1 MLVGGV
7 LEGKDELD
15 QTKMGWMDGWMDGMR
30 REEKRKEEETRLH
43 ELLVMLA
50 RATRTACLVSIEEKV
65 LEPRDRFR

>member
-1 MLVGGV
+1 
-7 LEGKDELD
+7 
-15 QTKMGWMDGWMDGMR
+15 MDGWMDGMR

>member
-7 LEGKDELD
+7 LEGKDGLD
-15 QTKMGWMDGWMDGMR
+15 QTKMGWMDGMR